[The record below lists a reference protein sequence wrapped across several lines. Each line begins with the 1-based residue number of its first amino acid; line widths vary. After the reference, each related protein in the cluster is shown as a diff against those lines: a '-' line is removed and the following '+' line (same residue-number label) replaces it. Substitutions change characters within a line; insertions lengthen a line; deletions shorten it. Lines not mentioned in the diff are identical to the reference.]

1 MPRSPRSAPGSAA
14 AEVAALQER
23 VYSRAGEGE
32 PLVPGVDPL
41 TGRTVLA
48 TAAAHRLRALTTPAN
63 GAGSIEAATPAPGS
77 PPTQRRHRARVS
89 PSTGPGMF
97 GLGLALLVG
106 LLLGVRGTVGLRGLG
121 SQSPVTDTSADLA
134 AAGAVGAAEAAAALR
149 VFGTTPHWPGDQPP
163 HLGLEYDPDSIR
175 SVLGPPPGAGYGVYV
190 ARRGSAEY
198 CLIVQDADG
207 TGNSSC
213 ATLNTI
219 VRSGL
224 HIRALVWSPRSEGV
238 EPRIVQVF
246 ANWLATGEV
255 LAGASPRAEDLT
267 PPSSSTAPVSIPPV
281 SPVAPA
287 G

>member
-23 VYSRAGEGE
+23 VYSRTGEGE

-48 TAAAHRLRALTTPAN
+48 TAAAHRLRALTVPAHR
-63 GAGSIEAATPAPGS
+63 GGSIEAETPAPDS
-77 PPTQRRHRARVS
+77 PPTQRRRRALVS
-89 PSTGPGMF
+89 PGTGPG
-97 GLGLALLVG
+97 GLGLVLALLVG
-106 LLLGVRGTVGLRGLG
+106 LLLGALGTVGLRGLG
-121 SQSPVTDTSADLA
+121 SESPGTNVWADGVTP
-134 AAGAVGAAEAAAALR
+134 GAVGAAEAAAALR

-163 HLGLEYDPDSIR
+163 DLGLEYDADSIR

-224 HIRALVWSPRSEGV
+224 HIRALVWSPRRDGV

-267 PPSSSTAPVSIPPV
+267 PPSSSTPPA
-281 SPVAPA
+281 SPA